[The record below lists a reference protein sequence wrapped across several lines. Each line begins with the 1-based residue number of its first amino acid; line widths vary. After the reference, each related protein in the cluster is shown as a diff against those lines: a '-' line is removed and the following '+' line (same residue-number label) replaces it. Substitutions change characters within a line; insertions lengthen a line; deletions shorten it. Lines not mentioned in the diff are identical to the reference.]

1 MTAGSPS
8 CGKCGRTRGAYKRR
22 GNTAPHAQNYHTG
35 IALVTIV
42 AVTTWAPS
50 WLQQP
55 GGGQDHL
62 AATAVFRPAFCPAG
76 RAALQVS
83 VGSWRAHLCPRWSHR
98 TVARQTTWNRRVA
111 MMLPSAPHATHSGST
126 HGSSGVLH
134 GKRMSMTK
142 LPQLTD
148 CLSFLLPQAP
158 SYAGRRQS
166 HPPTHAHY
174 GSAQHSGAM
183 PTTPCLDA
191 PPTDIAPRCPVR
203 TQHLCRADS

>member
-1 MTAGSPS
+1 MANVVEPEA
-8 CGKCGRTRGAYKRR
+8 RVKRR

-111 MMLPSAPHATHSGST
+111 MMLPSTPPATHSGST
-126 HGSSGVLH
+126 HGSPEALH

-142 LPQLTD
+142 LPQLPD
-148 CLSFLLPQAP
+148 CLSFLLPQHD
-158 SYAGRRQS
+158 GNLV
-166 HPPTHAHY
+166 HLHDVHHEIT
-174 GSAQHSGAM
+174 QHSGCHVDD
-183 PTTPCLDA
+183 TA
-191 PPTDIAPRCPVR
+191 PRRSPDRHRPRCPVR